1 MCQYHVY
8 LTFLRDPLQRAISH
22 YYHWKRTPDLNN
34 RVCIKLLEENWSL
47 EKFLFSPFFQN
58 FYSQFFFGF
67 NMNKFDFIGISE
79 RFDESIDLLRVEFSD
94 FLELNVSQ
102 NFNINTEKVIGV
114 NYVIDSNLALM
125 FKKNNELDYRIY
137 DDAMAILNSKKSN
150 RQL

>member
-1 MCQYHVY
+1 
-8 LTFLRDPLQRAISH
+8 
-22 YYHWKRTPDLNN
+22 
-34 RVCIKLLEENWSL
+34 
-47 EKFLFSPFFQN
+47 
-58 FYSQFFFGF
+58 
-67 NMNKFDFIGISE
+67 MNKFDFIGISE

-94 FLELNVSQ
+94 FFELNVSQ